1 MFSHASYKADFTK
14 ATLAISVPN
23 KTYVLYAFLTTVQFQ
38 SGKKKKKK
46 ASNLAIDLKIFTE
59 KLSLNNMLL
68 ADPAD
73 WITDQLF
80 QWKFKPD

>member
-1 MFSHASYKADFTK
+1 M
-14 ATLAISVPN
+14 
-23 KTYVLYAFLTTVQFQ
+23 
-38 SGKKKKKK
+38 
-46 ASNLAIDLKIFTE
+46 AIDLKILTE

-73 WITDQLF
+73 WITNQLS